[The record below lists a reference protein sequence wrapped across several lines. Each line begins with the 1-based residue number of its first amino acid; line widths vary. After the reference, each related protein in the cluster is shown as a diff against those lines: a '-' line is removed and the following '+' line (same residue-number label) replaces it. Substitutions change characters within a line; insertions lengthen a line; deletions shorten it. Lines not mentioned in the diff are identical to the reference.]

1 MHYLFGRPFEGL
13 IDDAKA
19 RDILADAQERRAAFR
34 QVPLETLMTTL
45 ERVGRRWADPGDPLR
60 KRVLEEAPAQ
70 IGFSRP
76 MVEEELKGVALALS
90 RPYLEPKVVKE
101 LGSLEAL
108 DDWTGGYG
116 KPFTRA
122 LPRGVVLHVSS
133 GNVLTAGAL
142 SMVEGMLTKNINL
155 LKASS
160 RATLF
165 PLAFAETVREVDEDG
180 AIAQSFA
187 VLSWPGA
194 GSQVHRVFQQGCD
207 AIVVWGGE
215 DVVKT
220 YREGLGLKCKLIEY
234 GPKVSFGAV
243 GTEALDDPAIA
254 HEAAMA
260 MALWDQSACSSPQ
273 VLYVE
278 DPSPDHGPTLAF
290 VERLATALN
299 AVQVSLPQGPL
310 GMQEQAELTKERLVA
325 EVTEAMGQGSLRTP
339 GKASDW
345 TIVAE
350 WDPTFKL
357 SPLFRT
363 LYVKPVAYLDQV
375 VDLVA
380 PYTDYLQTAGI
391 AASPE
396 RVRDL
401 SERLFDMGVL
411 RVTTLAGMAGGEPGE
426 PHDGGYALHALVK
439 WVTMGFKGEGD
450 RYDAAEWHSRETAE
464 RKTFAKLKRLI
475 EDVAPQAPMY
485 RERFDGLRIRNMEDW
500 QRVPILTKDDMRA
513 GTPPRSQGLFTG
525 EPHGAHFLRSG
536 GSTGEPALSA
546 FAYADYEADMHRAA
560 RGLFALGLR
569 PGDRVANL
577 FMAGHLYG
585 SFLSIN
591 RALELVGCNNF
602 PFTSATPAK
611 DLPALLRAYGIEV
624 LAGLPSW
631 LMEVFEAIRQDP
643 EGVRIR
649 KVFYT
654 GEHFYPQDR
663 VKLAREF
670 GIEHFGSLGYGTV
683 DAGPIAYQCTESR
696 GGVHH
701 LHADHQ
707 FVEIVDSETL
717 TPVPAGE
724 PGELLITNLN
734 RRLMPV
740 IRYRIGDRARWVTEP
755 CPCGRP
761 APRFELLGRAD
772 DMMVVGGINLTYAE
786 LHEAAMSLD
795 GVAGPLQLVISRKAD
810 RDCLTLRIEGTDP
823 SLAERLEQDLV
834 AKVEMLQRV
843 IARGQLN
850 PLEVDVLPPGGI
862 ERIPRTGKIR
872 KVIDRRSDE
881 PVS

>member
-1 MHYLFGRPFEGL
+1 MHYLFGRSFEGK

-19 RDILADAQERRAAFR
+19 QDILAEAQMRRADFR
-34 QVPLETLMTTL
+34 RVPIETLLSTL
-45 ERVGRRWADPGDPLR
+45 ERLGRRWADPGDALR

-70 IGFSRP
+70 IGFSRQ
-76 MVEEELKGVALALS
+76 MVEEELKSVALALS
-90 RPYLEPKVVKE
+90 RPYLEAKVIKE
-101 LGSLEAL
+101 LGSLDAL

-133 GNVLTAGAL
+133 GNVLSAGAL
-142 SMVEGMLTKNINL
+142 SMVEGILTKNINL

-165 PLAFAETVREVDEDG
+165 PLAFAESLRDVDEDG
-180 AIAQSFA
+180 RIAQSIA

-194 GSQVHRVFQQGCD
+194 GSHVHRVFQQGCD

-220 YREGLGLKCKLIEY
+220 YREGLGLKCKLVEY
-234 GPKVSFGAV
+234 GPKVSFGAI
-243 GTEALDDPAIA
+243 GAEALADPAV
-254 HEAAMA
+254 AADTA
-260 MALWDQSACSSPQ
+260 LALALWDQSACSSPQ

-290 VERLATALN
+290 MDRLAQALDE
-299 AVQVSLPQGPL
+299 VQARLPQGPL

-325 EVTEAMGQGSLRTP
+325 EVTEAMGLGILRTP
-339 GKASDW
+339 GKAPDW
-345 TIVAE
+345 TLIAE

-363 LYVKPVAYLDQV
+363 LYIKPVASLDQV

-380 PYTDYLQTAGI
+380 PYADYLQTAGL

-401 SERLFDMGVL
+401 SERLFDTGVL

-439 WVTMGFKGEGD
+439 WVTMGFKGEQD
-450 RYDAAEWHSRETAE
+450 RFDAAEWHAHDTIA

-475 EDVAPQAPMY
+475 EDLAPQASLY
-485 RERFDGLRIRNMEDW
+485 RERYEGLRIRSMEDW
-500 QRVPILTKDDMRA
+500 QQVPILTKEDMRA
-513 GTPPRSQGLFTG
+513 GTPPRSQALFTTAP
-525 EPHGAHFLRSG
+525 EGAHFLRSG

-546 FAYADYEADMHRAA
+546 FAYADYEDDMLRAA

-611 DLPALLRAYGIEV
+611 DLPPLLRAYGIEV

-643 EGVRIR
+643 QGVRIR

-663 VKLAREF
+663 ERLAKEF

-683 DAGPIAYQCTESR
+683 DAGPIGYQCTESH

-707 FVEIVDSETL
+707 FIEIVDSETL
-717 TPVPAGE
+717 LPVPEGE

-740 IRYRIGDRARWVTEP
+740 IRYRIGDRARWVVEP

-786 LHEAAMSLD
+786 LREAALSLD
-795 GVAGPLQLVISRKAD
+795 GVRGPLQVLITRELD
-810 RDCLTLRIEGTDP
+810 RDCLTLRLEGVHP
-823 SLAERLEQDLV
+823 ALAEGIVGHVLT
-834 AKVEMLQRV
+834 KVEMLRRV
-843 IARGQLN
+843 IERGQMS
-850 PLEVDVLPPGGI
+850 PLKIELLPPGGI
-862 ERIPRTGKIR
+862 ERIARTGKIR
-872 KVIDRRSDE
+872 SVIDRRLHD
-881 PVS
+881 PVA

>member
-1 MHYLFGRPFEGL
+1 MHYLFGRPFEGP

-19 RDILADAQERRAAFR
+19 QEILLEAQSRRAAFR
-34 QVPLETLMTTL
+34 QVPVSAILSVL
-45 ERVGRRWADPGDPLR
+45 ERVGKRWADPSDPVTR
-60 KRVLEEAPAQ
+60 RVLIEAPAQ

-76 MVEEELKGVALALS
+76 MVEEELKGVAMALS
-90 RPYLEPKVVKE
+90 RPYMEPKIAKE
-101 LGSLEAL
+101 LGTLDVL

-116 KPFTRA
+116 KQFTRA

-133 GNVLTAGAL
+133 GNVLSAGAL
-142 SMVEGMLTKNINL
+142 SMVEGLLTKNINL

-165 PLAFAETVREVDEDG
+165 PLAFAEMLREVDEDG
-180 AIAQSFA
+180 HVAQSFA

-234 GPKVSFGAV
+234 GPKVSFGAIASDV
-243 GTEALDDPAIA
+243 LDAPEIA
-254 HEAAMA
+254 QEAAMA

-278 DPSPDHGPTLAF
+278 DASADHAPTLAF
-290 VERLATALN
+290 VDRLSEALSN
-299 AVQVSLPQGPL
+299 VQLTLPQGPL
-310 GMQEQAELTKERLVA
+310 GLQERAELTKERQVA
-325 EVTEAMGQGSLRTP
+325 EVTEAMGLGRVRTP
-339 GKASDW
+339 GTNPDW
-345 TIVAE
+345 TVVAE
-350 WDPTFKL
+350 WDPGFKL

-363 LYVKPVAYLDQV
+363 IYVKPVANLDMV
-375 VDLVA
+375 PELVA
-380 PYTDYLQTAGI
+380 PYTDYLQSAGI
-391 AASPE
+391 AARPA

-401 SERLFDMGVL
+401 AERLFDKGLL
-411 RVTTLAGMAGGEPGE
+411 RVTTLAGMQGGEPGE
-426 PHDGGYALHALVK
+426 PHDGGFALHALVK
-439 WVTMGFKGEGD
+439 WVTMGFKGESD
-450 RYDAAEWHSRETAE
+450 RYDAAEWQTPETLE
-464 RKTFAKLKRLI
+464 RQAFAKLKHLV
-475 EDVAPQAPMY
+475 EDVAPKAPLY
-485 RERFDGLRIRNMEDW
+485 RERFEGLRIRSMTDW
-500 QRVPILTKDDMRA
+500 SRVPLLSKDDLRA
-513 GTPPRSQGLFTG
+513 GTPPRSEGLFTG
-525 EPHGAHFLRSG
+525 EPQGAHFLRSG

-546 FAYADYEADMHRAA
+546 FAYPDYEDDMLRAA

-611 DLPALLRAYGIEV
+611 DLPPLLRAYGIEV

-631 LMEVFEAIRQDP
+631 LMEVFDAIRQDP
-643 EGVRIR
+643 QGVRIR

-663 VKLAREF
+663 ERLAREF
-670 GIEHFGSLGYGTV
+670 GIAHFGSLGYGTV
-683 DAGPIAYQCTESR
+683 DAGPIGYQCQESR

-701 LHADHQ
+701 LHSDHQ
-707 FVEIVDSETL
+707 FIEIVDPETL
-717 TPVPAGE
+717 EPLPAGE

-740 IRYRIGDRARWVTEP
+740 IRYRIGDRARWIPES
-755 CPCGRP
+755 CPCGRST
-761 APRFELLGRAD
+761 PRFELLGRAD

-786 LHEAAMSLD
+786 LHEAAMSIE
-795 GVAGPLQLVISRKAD
+795 GVSGPLQLVLSRHEN
-810 RDCLTLRIEGTDP
+810 RDLLTLRIEGEEP
-823 SLAERLEQDLV
+823 QLSGILAQGVV
-834 AKVEMLQRV
+834 AKVEMLRRV
-843 IARGQLN
+843 IDKGQLN
-850 PLEVDVLPPGGI
+850 PLVVDVLPVGGI
-862 ERIPRTGKIR
+862 ERVPRTGKIR
-872 KVIDRRSDE
+872 KVIDRRING
-881 PVS
+881 

>member
-1 MHYLFGRPFEGL
+1 MHYLFGRPFKGL

-19 RDILADAQERRAAFR
+19 QDVLREAQSRRAAFR
-34 QVPLETLMTTL
+34 QVPLETILGVL
-45 ERVGRRWADPGDPLR
+45 ERVGKRFSDPSDPVTR
-60 KRVLEEAPAQ
+60 KVLAEAPAQ

-90 RPYLEPKVVKE
+90 RPYLEPKIAKE
-101 LGSLEAL
+101 LGSLDAL

-133 GNVLTAGAL
+133 GNVLSAGAL
-142 SMVEGMLTKNINL
+142 SMVEGLLTKNVNL
-155 LKASS
+155 LKAAS

-180 AIAQSFA
+180 HVAESFA
-187 VLSWPGA
+187 VLSWPGS
-194 GSQVHRVFQQGCD
+194 GSQVHRVFQEGCD

-234 GPKVSFGAV
+234 GPKVSFGAIAHDV
-243 GTEALDDPAIA
+243 LDDPDIA
-254 HEAAMA
+254 REAAMA
-260 MALWDQSACSSPQ
+260 LALWDQSACSSPQ

-278 DPSPDHGPTLAF
+278 DATPDHAPTLAF
-290 VERLATALN
+290 VDRLADALREVE
-299 AVQVSLPQGPL
+299 ASLPQGPL
-310 GMQEQAELTKERLVA
+310 GFQERAELTKERQVA
-325 EVTEAMGQGSLRTP
+325 EVTEAMGQGLLRKP
-339 GKASDW
+339 GTAPDW
-345 TIVAE
+345 TLVAE
-350 WDPTFKL
+350 WDPSFKL

-363 LYVKPVAYLDQV
+363 LYIKPVASLSELPA
-375 VDLVA
+375 LVA

-391 AASPE
+391 AAKPE

-401 SERLFDMGVL
+401 AEQLFDTGML
-411 RVTTLAGMAGGEPGE
+411 RVTTLAGMSGGEPGE

-450 RYDAAEWHSRETAE
+450 RYDAAEWHSSEAAQRQ
-464 RKTFAKLKRLI
+464 TFAKLKRLV
-475 EDVAPQAPMY
+475 EDVAPQAPLY
-485 RERFDGLRIRNMEDW
+485 RERYAGLKIRTLDDW
-500 QRVPILTKDDMRA
+500 SRVPVLSKEDLRA
-513 GTPPRSQGLFTG
+513 GTPPRSEALFTG
-525 EPHGAHFLRSG
+525 APHGAHFLRSG

-546 FAYADYEADMHRAA
+546 FAYPDYEADMLRAA

-591 RALELVGCNNF
+591 RGLELVGCNNF

-611 DLPALLRAYGIEV
+611 ELPALLRAYGIEV

-663 VKLAREF
+663 ERLAHEF
-670 GIEHFGSLGYGTV
+670 GITQFGSLGYGTV
-683 DAGPIAYQCTESR
+683 DAGPIAYQCQESR

-701 LHADHQ
+701 LHDDHQ
-707 FVEIVDSETL
+707 FIEIVDSETL
-717 TPVPAGE
+717 MPVPAGE

-740 IRYRIGDRARWVTEP
+740 VRYRIGDRARWIPEP

-761 APRFELLGRAD
+761 APRFELLGRCD

-795 GVAGPLQLVISRKAD
+795 GVQGPLQLVISRHEHRD
-810 RDCLTLRIEGTDP
+810 RLTLRIEASEQGLGDI
-823 SLAERLEQDLV
+823 LAAGVVARVDL
-834 AKVEMLQRV
+834 LRQV
-843 IARGQLN
+843 IDKGQMS
-850 PLEVDVLPPGGI
+850 PLVVDVLPPGGI

-872 KVIDRRSDE
+872 KVIDRRNDE
-881 PVS
+881 PVN

>member
-13 IDDAKA
+13 IDDARA
-19 RDILADAQERRAAFR
+19 QEILRDAQARRAAFR
-34 QVPLETLMTTL
+34 QVPVETILSVL
-45 ERVGRRWADPGDPLR
+45 ERVGRRWNDPKDPVTARILAD
-60 KRVLEEAPAQ
+60 APAQ
-70 IGFSRP
+70 IGFSRQ
-76 MVEEELKGVALALS
+76 MVEEELKGVVQALS
-90 RPYLEPKVVKE
+90 RPYLEPKIAKE
-101 LGSLEAL
+101 LGSMDVL
-108 DDWTGGYG
+108 DDWAGGAG

-142 SMVEGMLTKNINL
+142 SMVEGLLTKNINL
-155 LKASS
+155 LKAAS

-165 PLAFAETVREVDEDG
+165 PLAFAQTMREVDEDG
-180 AIAQSFA
+180 AVAESFA
-187 VLSWPGA
+187 VLSWPGS
-194 GSQVHRVFQQGCD
+194 GSQVHRVFQQHCD

-234 GPKVSFGAV
+234 GPKVSFGAIASEV
-243 GTEALDDPAIA
+243 LDDPGIA
-254 HEAAMA
+254 QEAAMA

-273 VLYVE
+273 LLYVE
-278 DPSPDHGPTLAF
+278 DPTPDHAATLAF
-290 VERLATALN
+290 VDRLRDALIEL
-299 AVQVSLPQGPL
+299 QQTLPQGPL
-310 GMQEQAELTKERLVA
+310 GMQERAELTKERLVA
-325 EVTEAMGQGSLRTP
+325 EVTEALGQGKLMTP
-339 GKASDW
+339 GSEPDW

-363 LYVKPVAYLDQV
+363 LYVKPVPQLDAIP
-375 VDLVA
+375 DLVA

-396 RVRDL
+396 RVRKL
-401 SERLFDMGVL
+401 AEQLFDTGLL

-439 WVTMGFKGEGD
+439 WVTMGFQGESE
-450 RYDAAEWHSRETAE
+450 RYDAAEWHAPETTE
-464 RKTFAKLKRLI
+464 RLTFAKLKRLV
-475 EDVAPQAPMY
+475 EDVAPQAPLY
-485 RERFDGLRIRNMEDW
+485 RDRFKGLRMRSMADW
-500 QRVPILTKDDMRA
+500 AKVPLLSKDDLRA
-513 GTPPRSQGLFTG
+513 GTPPQSQALFTG
-525 EPHGAHFLRSG
+525 EPQGAHFLRSG

-546 FAYADYEADMHRAA
+546 FAYPDYEDDMHRAA

-643 EGVRIR
+643 EGIRIR

-654 GEHFYPQDR
+654 GEHIYPQDR
-663 VKLAREF
+663 ERLAREF
-670 GIEHFGSLGYGTV
+670 GIEQFGSLGYGTV
-683 DAGPIAYQCTESR
+683 DAGPIGYQCQESK

-701 LHADHQ
+701 LHPDHQ
-707 FVEIVDSETL
+707 FIEIVDSETL
-717 TPVPAGE
+717 EPVPDGE

-761 APRFELLGRAD
+761 APRFELLGRCD
-772 DMMVVGGINLTYAE
+772 DMMVVGGINLTYGE
-786 LHEAAMSLD
+786 LHDAAMRVD
-795 GVAGPLQLVISRKAD
+795 GVKGPLQLEITRRDD
-810 RDCLTLRIEGTDP
+810 RDCLTLRIEATEARLADV
-823 SLAERLEQDLV
+823 LAEGVTSRVD
-834 AKVEMLQRV
+834 MLRRV
-843 IARGQLN
+843 IERGQLN
-850 PLEVDVLPPGGI
+850 PLVVDVLPPGGI

-872 KVIDRRSDE
+872 KVIDRRHDA
-881 PVS
+881 

>member
-1 MHYLFGRPFEGL
+1 MHYLFGRPFDGS

-19 RDILADAQERRAAFR
+19 QDILLEAQSRRAAFR
-34 QVPLETLMTTL
+34 QVPVETILSVL
-45 ERVGRRWADPGDPLR
+45 ERVGKRWADPGDPVTR
-60 KRVLEEAPAQ
+60 SVLAEAPAQ

-76 MVEEELKGVALALS
+76 MVEEELKGVVQALS
-90 RPYLEPKVVKE
+90 RPYLEPKIAKE
-101 LGSLEAL
+101 LGSLDVL
-108 DDWTGGYG
+108 DDWSGGYG

-133 GNVLTAGAL
+133 GNVLSAGAL
-142 SMVEGMLTKNINL
+142 SMVEGMLTKNVNL
-155 LKASS
+155 LKAAS

-165 PLAFAETVREVDEDG
+165 PLAFAQTLREVDEDG
-180 AIAQSFA
+180 LLAESFA
-187 VLSWPGA
+187 VLSWPGS
-194 GSQVHRVFQQGCD
+194 GSQVHRIFQQGCD

-234 GPKVSFGAV
+234 GPKVSFGAIAAEV
-243 GTEALDDPAIA
+243 LDDPAIA
-254 HEAAMA
+254 IETAMA
-260 MALWDQSACSSPQ
+260 VALWDQSACSSPQ

-278 DPSPDHGPTLAF
+278 DPSPDHAATLAF
-290 VERLATALN
+290 VDRLSDAL
-299 AVQVSLPQGPL
+299 ADAQKTLPQGPL
-310 GMQEQAELTKERLVA
+310 GMQERAELTKERQVA
-325 EVTEAMGQGSLRTP
+325 EVTEAMGRGRVKTP
-339 GKASDW
+339 GTAPDW
-345 TIVAE
+345 TVVAE
-350 WDPTFKL
+350 WDATFKL

-363 LYVKPVAYLDQV
+363 LYVKPVAQLDEV
-375 VDLVA
+375 PALVA

-401 SERLFDMGVL
+401 AERLFDTGLL
-411 RVTTLAGMAGGEPGE
+411 RVTTLAGMTGGEPGE

-439 WVTMGFKGEGD
+439 WVTMGFKGESE
-450 RYDAAEWHSRETAE
+450 RYDAAEWHDPQTSE
-464 RKTFAKLKRLI
+464 RQIFAKLKRLV
-475 EDVAPQAPMY
+475 EDLAPQAPHY
-485 RERFDGLRIRNMEDW
+485 RERFAGLRLTSMADW
-500 QRVPILTKDDMRA
+500 ASVPLLGKDDLRA
-513 GTPPRSQGLFTG
+513 GTPPHSQTLFTG
-525 EPHGAHFLRSG
+525 EPQGAHFLRSG

-546 FAYADYEADMHRAA
+546 FAYPDYEADMHRAA

-611 DLPALLRAYGIEV
+611 DLPPLLRAYGIEV

-643 EGVRIR
+643 EGIRIR

-654 GEHFYPQDR
+654 GEHIYPQDR
-663 VKLAREF
+663 ERLAREF
-670 GIEHFGSLGYGTV
+670 GIEEFGSLGYGTV
-683 DAGPIAYQCTESR
+683 DAGPIGYQCRESK

-701 LHADHQ
+701 LHTDHQ
-707 FVEIVDSETL
+707 FIEIVDSETL
-717 TPVPAGE
+717 EPLPHGE

-740 IRYRIGDRARWVTEP
+740 IRYRIGDRARWVPEP

-761 APRFELLGRAD
+761 APRFELLGRCD
-772 DMMVVGGINLTYAE
+772 DMMVVGGINLTYAD
-786 LHEAAMSLD
+786 LHDAAMRVD
-795 GVAGPLQLVISRKAD
+795 GMKGPLQLVITRHAD
-810 RDCLTLRIEGTDP
+810 RDRLTLRVEAEESHMGDL
-823 SLAERLEQDLV
+823 LAEGVTAR
-834 AKVEMLQRV
+834 VEMLRR
-843 IARGQLN
+843 IIDRGQLN
-850 PLEVDVLPPGGI
+850 PLVVDVLPPGGI

-872 KVIDRRSDE
+872 KVIDRRHDG
-881 PVS
+881 